1 MALTVTSRL
10 NRCQPEYFPSWHGSP
25 QRLHA
30 RRCSFTHRPMQLP
43 PLYGEPSTANRL
55 GPTRYLSAPLQRIRS
70 CQGTSMSAQP
80 QNPSPTPNVRLACI
94 ELSRFRRLAQTQV
107 KIDKKTTILVGANNS
122 GKTRTATSTRRCRLP
137 WRRSQP
143 RRRWTY
149 SPWCRSSS
157 KSARVPRPA
166 LFLLQPPEMLF
177 LDTEFLCAADDGEL
191 LSIGIVGDSCEFYA
205 ELDEDGVASVLR
217 GHRRNRFLQQAV
229 LPQFGRVLGA
239 RHTLDGM
246 AQAAARWLA
255 SRDGDAL
262 KVAYDYS
269 MDFSLLERLLAN
281 SYGSVLARL
290 VPVHVGYLLDD
301 PLGKEAAVASWSATD
316 KLRGLRRHHASCR
329 YLGVE
334 GALRGRTWRV
344 TWGAG
349 MASSVAV
356 SKTSAADNA
365 PPKQSGRA
373 SSTPDERQ
381 QQLIVALVRSP
392 QGGQIPGPGLI
403 GCNQIAA
410 TAPGERRFA
419 QTTHQRVGHHAGMPP
434 IPVGKRMNPDQVA
447 MKACAD
453 FIRRE
458 RGIFGPPTRVVE

>member
-1 MALTVTSRL
+1 MVVREAVEAEVRKLAIHSVTVLGRYSALR
-10 NRCQPEYFPSWHGSP
+10 
-25 QRLHA
+25 
-30 RRCSFTHRPMQLP
+30 
-43 PLYGEPSTANRL
+43 PSTSP
-55 GPTRYLSAPLQRIRS
+55 GFVSPTALVHFVRNLRDGAHRHKLTEQVPTGVFPQLAWQPAAAARSALLIHAPTDATAALVRRAKHCQQTWPDALSQRPTSTDSILSRNVDERTASESLSNTQRPLDLHQPHPLPAP
-70 CQGTSMSAQP
+70 P
-80 QNPSPTPNVRLACI
+80 PSPTPNVRLACL
-94 ELSRFRRLAQTQV
+94 ELSRFRRLPQPQV

-166 LFLLQPPEMLF
+166 LFLLQPPRMLF
-177 LDTEFLCAADDGEL
+177 LDTEFRCAADDGEL

-229 LPQFGRVLGA
+229 LPQFGRVPGA

-301 PLGKEAAVASWSATD
+301 PLGKEAAVASWSATRSATD

-329 YLGVE
+329 CLGVE

-373 SSTPDERQ
+373 SSTPDE
-381 QQLIVALVRSP
+381 
-392 QGGQIPGPGLI
+392 
-403 GCNQIAA
+403 
-410 TAPGERRFA
+410 
-419 QTTHQRVGHHAGMPP
+419 
-434 IPVGKRMNPDQVA
+434 
-447 MKACAD
+447 
-453 FIRRE
+453 
-458 RGIFGPPTRVVE
+458 

>member
-1 MALTVTSRL
+1 M
-10 NRCQPEYFPSWHGSP
+10 
-25 QRLHA
+25 
-30 RRCSFTHRPMQLP
+30 
-43 PLYGEPSTANRL
+43 
-55 GPTRYLSAPLQRIRS
+55 PLQHPTSAWPASSSAGSGAWLKPKSRS
-70 CQGTSMSAQP
+70 TRRPLSWSV
-80 QNPSPTPNVRLACI
+80 PT
-94 ELSRFRRLAQTQV
+94 
-107 KIDKKTTILVGANNS
+107 NS

-166 LFLLQPPEMLF
+166 LFLLQPPRMLF
-177 LDTEFLCAADDGEL
+177 LDTEFRCAADDGEL
-191 LSIGIVGDSCEFYA
+191 LSIRIVGDSCEFYA
-205 ELDEDGVASVLR
+205 ELDEDGGACVLR
-217 GHRRNRFLQQAV
+217 GHRRNRFLEQAV
-229 LPQFGRVLGA
+229 VPQFGRVPGA

-255 SRDGDAL
+255 FRDGDAL

-281 SYGSVLARL
+281 SYGSVLAPL
-290 VPVHVGYLLDD
+290 LPVHAGYLLDD

-329 YLGVE
+329 CLGVE

-434 IPVGKRMNPDQVA
+434 IPVGKRMNPGQVA
-447 MKACAD
+447 VKACAD
-453 FIRRE
+453 FIRRQ

>member
-1 MALTVTSRL
+1 
-10 NRCQPEYFPSWHGSP
+10 
-25 QRLHA
+25 
-30 RRCSFTHRPMQLP
+30 
-43 PLYGEPSTANRL
+43 
-55 GPTRYLSAPLQRIRS
+55 
-70 CQGTSMSAQP
+70 
-80 QNPSPTPNVRLACI
+80 
-94 ELSRFRRLAQTQV
+94 
-107 KIDKKTTILVGANNS
+107 
-122 GKTRTATSTRRCRLP
+122 
-137 WRRSQP
+137 
-143 RRRWTY
+143 
-149 SPWCRSSS
+149 
-157 KSARVPRPA
+157 
-166 LFLLQPPEMLF
+166 MLF
-177 LDTEFLCAADDGEL
+177 LDTEFRCAADDGEL

-229 LPQFGRVLGA
+229 LPQFGRVPGA

-329 YLGVE
+329 CLGVE

-434 IPVGKRMNPDQVA
+434 IPVGKRMNPGQVA
-447 MKACAD
+447 VKACAD
-453 FIRRE
+453 FIRRQ